1 MSHAVL
7 RRPGA
12 PDIAYVAVPGADT
25 ALPTVV
31 FMGGYRSDMAG
42 TKALFLEET
51 CRARGQGFVRF
62 DYRGHGQ
69 SGGDFEK
76 AVIGDWLED
85 ALAVCAHTVPAGDM
99 VIVGSS
105 MGGWIGLLAARDLG
119 ARVRGFVGVAA
130 APDFT
135 RGLNAELTAADRA
148 MLRERG
154 RIERPNDY
162 GPDAQF
168 FTAELLAEGEAH
180 CLLDAHPHYP
190 GQIRLL
196 HGMKDEDVPWQVA
209 FRIRNAVTADG
220 GVVVTLVENGDHR
233 LSKPEELALLD
244 RQVQIVSGIAADDDA
259 D

>member
-12 PDIAYVAVPGADT
+12 PDIAYVAVPGADA
-25 ALPTVV
+25 ALPTVI

-69 SGGDFEK
+69 SGGDFEE
-76 AVIGDWLED
+76 ACIGDWLDD
-85 ALAVCAHTVPAGDM
+85 ALVVCGQVVPAGDM

-105 MGGWIGLLAARDLG
+105 MGGWIGLLAARELG
-119 ARVRGFVGVAA
+119 PRVRGFVGVAA

-135 RGLNAELTAADRA
+135 RGLNAGLTEADRE
-148 MLRERG
+148 MLRTRG

-168 FTAELLAEGEAH
+168 FTAKLLAEGEAH
-180 CLLDAHPHYP
+180 GLLDTNPHYP

-196 HGMKDEDVPWQVA
+196 HGMKDADVPWQVA

-233 LSKPEELALLD
+233 LSNPEELALLD
-244 RQVQIVSGIAADDDA
+244 RQVQIVSGIAEDDSAD
-259 D
+259 